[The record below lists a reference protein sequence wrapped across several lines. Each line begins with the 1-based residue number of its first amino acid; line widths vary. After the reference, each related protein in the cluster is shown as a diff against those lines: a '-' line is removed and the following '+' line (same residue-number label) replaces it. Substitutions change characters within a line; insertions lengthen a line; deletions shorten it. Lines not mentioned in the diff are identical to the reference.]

1 MGIFSSL
8 RSNTRK
14 YLDESKE
21 KKRAEELETEFYKN
35 ELRKQT
41 ERDLARET
49 RERAVESL
57 KQKARDTLNSD
68 APLGHK
74 VKAINELYREDKPKK
89 SIALQELSDRM
100 KINRLRR
107 DERLEKLELI
117 KQVVKEEKIRKM
129 YERADRMN
137 KLNEKKEFNNL
148 QNNVKLMLRN
158 AKFKR

>member
-1 MGIFSSL
+1 MGFLSSF
-8 RSNTRK
+8 RGKTSK
-14 YLDESKE
+14 YIEEVKE
-21 KKRAEELETEFYKN
+21 KNRQEALEKEFYKN

-41 ERDLARET
+41 ERDLERET
-49 RERAVESL
+49 RERAVERL
-57 KQKARDTLNSD
+57 KEKARQTLNSN

-74 VKAINELYREDKPKK
+74 VKAINELYKEDKPKK

-107 DERLEKLELI
+107 DERLEKLNLI
-117 KQVVKEEKIRKM
+117 NQVVKEEKIRKM

-137 KLNEKKEFNNL
+137 KLNEKKEFNNV

-158 AKFKR
+158 AKFKK